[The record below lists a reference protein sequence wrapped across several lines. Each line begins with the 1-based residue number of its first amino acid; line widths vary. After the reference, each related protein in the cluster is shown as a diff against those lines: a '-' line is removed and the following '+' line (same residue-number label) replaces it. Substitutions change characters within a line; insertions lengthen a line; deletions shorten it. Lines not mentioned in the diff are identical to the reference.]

1 MIGTIVW
8 INIIASEAHL
18 KNGSNSCC
26 PAETGDFVY
35 ISNTICL
42 HINFIQF
49 DLKYK

>member
-1 MIGTIVW
+1 MIDTIVW
-8 INIIASEAHL
+8 INIIPSDALL
-18 KNGSNSCC
+18 KNGSDSCC
-26 PAETGDFVY
+26 AAETGDFVY

>member
-1 MIGTIVW
+1 MIDTIVW

-35 ISNTICL
+35 IPNTICSD
-42 HINFIQF
+42 INFIQF